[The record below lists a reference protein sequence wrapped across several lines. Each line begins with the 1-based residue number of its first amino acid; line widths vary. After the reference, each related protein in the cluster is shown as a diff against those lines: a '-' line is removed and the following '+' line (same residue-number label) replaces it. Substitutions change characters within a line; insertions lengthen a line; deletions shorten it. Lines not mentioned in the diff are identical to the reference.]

1 MPAPGH
7 SHSSIE
13 NIILD
18 ESIQGIKEKIPIEE
32 RFAKESRNI
41 KLNARPA
48 PVSYRKTKKKKKGR
62 VTMKRTLDELDA
74 IAEEQCIV
82 DNRVKDMAD
91 LKK

>member
-1 MPAPGH
+1 MAAPGH

-18 ESIQGIKEKIPIEE
+18 ESIQGIKEKIPNEE

-48 PVSYRKTKKKKKGR
+48 PVSYRKTKKKKKHGR

-74 IAEEQCIV
+74 IADEQCIV
-82 DNRVKDMAD
+82 DNQQKDLAYQ
-91 LKK
+91 